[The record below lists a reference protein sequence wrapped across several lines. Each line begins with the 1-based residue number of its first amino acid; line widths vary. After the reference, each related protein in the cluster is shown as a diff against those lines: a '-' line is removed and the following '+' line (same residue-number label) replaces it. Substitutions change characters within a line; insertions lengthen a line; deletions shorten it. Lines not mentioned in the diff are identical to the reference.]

1 MEFPRKGSAEGF
13 YKIDASDQ
21 LMRATK
27 FASNP
32 QEYIDQYHN
41 YLREQGVSEA
51 KLVAKL
57 IIEIFTLEKILI
69 EEAFPATNE
78 ALEIFLSE
86 PEYSPE
92 GMRVLFTWLKQAGLR
107 YDDIKV
113 WVDIEDDELT
123 HEQRLEARSMGVIL
137 NQVFDK

>member
-78 ALEIFLSE
+78 AC
-86 PEYSPE
+86 EYS
-92 GMRVLFTWLKQAGLR
+92 LR
-107 YDDIKV
+107 
-113 WVDIEDDELT
+113 
-123 HEQRLEARSMGVIL
+123 G
-137 NQVFDK
+137 